1 MFEYYNPNPN
11 GSDNNDC
18 VIRALTKILDKSWE
32 DVYWELAE
40 LGFLMHDMPSVNK
53 VWDEYLRRYGFYR
66 NVIPNMCPTCYT
78 VLDFCRD
85 HPTGKFVL
93 ATGSHVVAVVNGDY
107 YDSWNSGNEVPIFY
121 YRKG

>member
-1 MFEYYNPNPN
+1 
-11 GSDNNDC
+11 
-18 VIRALTKILDKSWE
+18 
-32 DVYWELAE
+32 
-40 LGFLMHDMPSVNK
+40 MHDMPSINK